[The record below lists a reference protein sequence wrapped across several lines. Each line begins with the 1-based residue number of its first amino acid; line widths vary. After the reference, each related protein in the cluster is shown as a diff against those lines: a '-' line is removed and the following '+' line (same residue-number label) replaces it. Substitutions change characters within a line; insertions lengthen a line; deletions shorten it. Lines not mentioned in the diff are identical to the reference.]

1 MFKRILIAHDGSD
14 GAQRAFDLSVEL
26 AAKMEA
32 TLHMISVEEDLP
44 RHAEMVIDEVREEKD
59 AEDSYFGQLGS
70 QAKARAALKGVQLE
84 NTIVSGHEVK
94 AIVEAAREGQYDL
107 LIVGFTGHSRIYDH
121 LWGGTSQNLTRMSPC
136 SVLVVK

>member
-1 MFKRILIAHDGSD
+1 MFKRILVAHDGSD
-14 GAQRAFDLSVEL
+14 GAQRAFDLGVEL
-26 AAKMEA
+26 AATIQA

-44 RHAEMVIDEVREEKD
+44 RHAEVAIDEVREEKD

-70 QAKARAALKGVQLE
+70 QAKRRAALKGVLLE
-84 NTIVSGHEVK
+84 TNIVSGHEVK